1 MNRPVIVN
9 KENDQNKAGLT
20 GVIPKQDGICLMKL
34 QSHNDSAVC
43 TCYDTNG
50 MFCQPVQKPECI
62 TQKFTGIF
70 ATGDTENLNS
80 ADNFWHVYM
89 QTLTRM

>member
-1 MNRPVIVN
+1 MK

-50 MFCQPVQKPECI
+50 MCQPVQKPECI
-62 TQKFTGIF
+62 TWCITQKFTRIF
-70 ATGDTENLNS
+70 VTGDTENLNS